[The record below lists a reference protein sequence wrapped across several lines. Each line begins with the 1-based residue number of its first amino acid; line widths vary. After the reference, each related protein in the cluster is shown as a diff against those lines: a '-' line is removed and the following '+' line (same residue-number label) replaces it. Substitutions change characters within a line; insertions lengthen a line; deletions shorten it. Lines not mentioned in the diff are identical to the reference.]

1 MKAEKYTTFQNP
13 NTARIRITIG
23 VIINDVIRAP
33 NSGDMNLGQGGGG
46 TQWDTVG
53 RGGGAES
60 SSRLKGEQGGG
71 RVEGM
76 GVWYGYRCGSVLI
89 SCVCGSVWT
98 GGWVEGDVGWRWGA
112 GERWR

>member
-33 NSGDMNLGQGGGG
+33 NSGDMNLGQGG

-53 RGGGAES
+53 
-60 SSRLKGEQGGG
+60 QGGRG
-71 RVEGM
+71 RVKF
-76 GVWYGYRCGSVLI
+76 
-89 SCVCGSVWT
+89 
-98 GGWVEGDVGWRWGA
+98 
-112 GERWR
+112 

>member
-13 NTARIRITIG
+13 NPARIRITIG

-33 NSGDMNLGQGGGG
+33 NSGDMNLGQGGTPG
-46 TQWDTVG
+46 TLWD

-76 GVWYGYRCGSVLI
+76 GVWYGFRCGSVLI

>member
-46 TQWDTVG
+46 TLWDTVG
-53 RGGGAES
+53 H
-60 SSRLKGEQGGG
+60 
-71 RVEGM
+71 
-76 GVWYGYRCGSVLI
+76 CG
-89 SCVCGSVWT
+89 T
-98 GGWVEGDVGWRWGA
+98 GGEGPSQVLG
-112 GERWR
+112 

>member
-1 MKAEKYTTFQNP
+1 M
-13 NTARIRITIG
+13 
-23 VIINDVIRAP
+23 
-33 NSGDMNLGQGGGG
+33 
-46 TQWDTVG
+46 G

-98 GGWVEGDVGWRWGA
+98 GGWVEGDVGWRWGQVKGG
-112 GERWR
+112 GEPGGLEGQHLV

>member
-1 MKAEKYTTFQNP
+1 M
-13 NTARIRITIG
+13 G
-23 VIINDVIRAP
+23 H
-33 NSGDMNLGQGGGG
+33 SG

-98 GGWVEGDVGWRWGA
+98 GGGWKETWAGDGGQVKGGGEPGGLEGQHLV
-112 GERWR
+112 